1 MVNYNCR
8 WLSRAVVLSSLASG
22 LAADKVQHD
31 AASTSS
37 FDYVIVGG
45 GTAGLVVA
53 SRLSEDPRVSVAV
66 IEAGNFE
73 KNNPLVTSTAAADL
87 GAGRGTNID
96 WQYHSVP
103 QIYANNQSLLWSAG
117 KGLGGSSLING
128 MTYIRPSNSQID
140 VWPSLGLEID
150 WNLLFNY
157 SKFGEHFQVPSQALI
172 ELGAGY
178 EPRAHGYEGPVKT
191 CISPNISTSNLH
203 DILNATFQA
212 LGTPPR
218 HEFNDGSL
226 RGFGYQ
232 SATIDRA
239 LGIRDDAARA
249 YYYPFAERN
258 NLVVMVNTT
267 GTRIIWSDNC
277 TSRELVATAI
287 EVVNQQGETLA
298 IHANNEII
306 LSAGAIRSPAILER
320 SGVGNPAV
328 LSKQSIDVKVDL
340 PAVGENFQDQT
351 VLYMS
356 ATVKQNYTGFPAFV
370 AHTSLQ
376 DLFGPNTQ
384 SIYNSTLAKL
394 PEYAAVIAAQN
405 GGASSA
411 AVQEHL
417 LKTQLDLLLKSNTP
431 ASEIAPG
438 MIDGSLGA
446 VYWPLQPLSRGSI
459 HINTTNA
466 TAPPSIDGKF
476 FQLDFD
482 VQLAA
487 ETSKFVRKLF
497 TTPPVAD
504 IIDLSSLNPG
514 FDVVPENATDEQW
527 VAWQRSVPM
536 EPNLHH
542 LGTTAMLPRS
552 MGGVVDNDFKV
563 YGTKNVRVI
572 DLGVLPFQVAGHSM
586 AVLYGVAEWAS
597 VKIKATLES
606 T

>member
-1 MVNYNCR
+1 MVKYNCR
-8 WLSRAVVLSSLASG
+8 WFSRTVLLSSLANG
-22 LAADKVQHD
+22 LKPEKGQND
-31 AASTSS
+31 AVSNSS

-53 SRLSEDPRVSVAV
+53 SRLSEDPHVSVAV
-66 IEAGNFE
+66 IEAGDFE
-73 KNNPLVTSTAAADL
+73 RDNPLVTTTTEL
-87 GAGRGTNID
+87 GVGRGTSID
-96 WQYHSVP
+96 WQYLSVP
-103 QIYANNQSLLWSAG
+103 QVYANNQSLLWSAG

-128 MTYIRPSNSQID
+128 MTYMRPSSSQINT
-140 VWPSLGLEID
+140 WPSLGLEID

-157 SKFGEHFQVPSQALI
+157 SARGEHFQLPSQALI

-178 EPRAHGYEGPVKT
+178 EPLAHGYDGPVKT
-191 CISPNISTSNLH
+191 CISPNISTSDLH
-203 DILNATFQA
+203 DILNSTFRA
-212 LGTPPR
+212 LGIPPR
-218 HEFNDGSL
+218 HEFNHGDL

-232 SATIDRA
+232 SATIDRH

-249 YYYPFAERN
+249 YYYPFAERD

-267 GTRIIWSDNC
+267 GTRILWSNDC
-277 TSRELVATAI
+277 ASSQEAVATAI
-287 EVVNQQGETLA
+287 EVVNQRGETSRV
-298 IHANNEII
+298 HGNREII
-306 LSAGAIRSPAILER
+306 LSAGAIRSPGILER

-328 LSKQSIDVKVDL
+328 LSRQSINVKVDL
-340 PAVGENFQDQT
+340 PAVGENFQDQS
-351 VLYMS
+351 VLAMS
-356 ATVKQNYTGFPAFV
+356 ATAKHSYTGFPAFV

-376 DLFGPNTQ
+376 DLLGPNTQ
-384 SIYNSTLAKL
+384 SVYSSTLAKL

-417 LKTQLDLLLKSNTP
+417 LRTQLDLLLKSNTP
-431 ASEIAPG
+431 ALEIAPLLIG
-438 MIDGSLGA
+438 DLFGA

-466 TAPPSIDGKF
+466 TAPPTIDGKF

-482 VQLAA
+482 VQLAV
-487 ETSKFVRKLF
+487 ETSKFVRRVF

-504 IIDLSSLNPG
+504 IIDLASLSPG

-527 VAWQRSVPM
+527 AAWLKSSPM
-536 EPNLHH
+536 SPNLHH

-563 YGTKNVRVI
+563 YGTKNVRVV

-597 VKIKATLES
+597 EKIKATSRLA
-606 T
+606 

>member
-1 MVNYNCR
+1 MVKYNCR
-8 WLSRAVVLSSLASG
+8 WFSWTVLLSSLANG
-22 LAADKVQHD
+22 LAADKGQHD
-31 AASTSS
+31 AVSNSS

-73 KNNPLVTSTAAADL
+73 KDNPLVTTTAEL
-87 GAGRGTNID
+87 GVGRGSSID
-96 WQYHSVP
+96 WQYLSVP

-128 MTYIRPSNSQID
+128 MTYMRPSSSQMD
-140 VWPSLGLEID
+140 AWPSLGLEID

-157 SKFGEHFQVPSQALI
+157 SARGEHFQPPSRALI

-178 EPRAHGYEGPVKT
+178 EPLAHGYDGPVKT

-203 DILNATFQA
+203 DILNSTFRA

-218 HEFNDGSL
+218 HEFNDGDL

-232 SATIDRA
+232 SATIDRD

-249 YYYPFAERN
+249 YYYPFAGRD

-267 GTRIIWSDNC
+267 GTRILWSNE
-277 TSRELVATAI
+277 SSSLEAVATAI
-287 EVVNQQGETLA
+287 EVVNQRGETSSV
-298 IHANNEII
+298 HANNEII
-306 LSAGAIRSPAILER
+306 LSAGAIRSPAILEH

-328 LSKQSIDVKVDL
+328 LSRQSIDVRVNL

-351 VLYMS
+351 VLAIS
-356 ATVKQNYTGFPAFV
+356 ATAKQNYTGFPAFV

-376 DLFGPNTQ
+376 DLLGPNTQ
-384 SIYNSTLAKL
+384 SLYDSTLAKL

-411 AVQEHL
+411 AVQEYL
-417 LKTQLDLLLKSNTP
+417 LRTQLDLLLKSNTP

-438 MIDGSLGA
+438 MIGDAFGA

-459 HINTTNA
+459 HINTTNT
-466 TAPPSIDGKF
+466 TAPPAIDGKF

-482 VQLAA
+482 VQLAV
-487 ETSKFVRKLF
+487 ETSKFVRRLF

-504 IIDLSSLNPG
+504 IIDMASLNPG

-527 VAWQRSVPM
+527 ATWLRSSPM
-536 EPNLHH
+536 SPNLHH

-563 YGTKNVRVI
+563 YGTKNVRVV

-597 VKIKATLES
+597 EKIKAALK
-606 T
+606 